1 MKGLSQQEEGEVAQG
16 RAGRGQQ
23 DGLHQQQLTMRLAQ
37 LVHVVEHSPYST
49 RLQLHLL
56 SE

>member
-1 MKGLSQQEEGEVAQG
+1 MKHLRQHEEGEVAQG
-16 RAGRGQQ
+16 RVGRGQQ
-23 DGLHQQQLTMRLAQ
+23 YCLHQQQLKMRLAQ
-37 LVHVVEHSPYST
+37 LVHVVEHSPYSI